1 MPRINPDILR
11 WARET
16 AGFDLAPA
24 AEKIGLRDARG
35 VSGAQRL
42 EELEAGKSEPSS
54 ALLKRIAAQYRR
66 PLLTFFL
73 PKAPRQDDVG
83 EDFRTLPERHDPSN
97 TTLDALLR
105 DVKARQSLVREIL
118 EDDDDAA
125 PLAFIGSRNQSD
137 GVPKVAKAIVADIGF
152 DRQHFRNARS
162 PEEAFAYLRDCA
174 QQVGVFVLLAGDL
187 GSWQTAIEV
196 AVFRG
201 FALADPVAPFV
212 VVNDQD
218 AQSAWSFTLLHEMA
232 HIWIGKSGVSAAAP
246 TAGIERFCN
255 EVAAA
260 VLVDATE
267 ITALPVTDGTPAEEA
282 HARIRALAAE
292 LRISSTMVV
301 YQLFREGRIGDDTRD
316 TLTNHFYG
324 AWVEGRIARREA
336 ARSAE
341 NGPSY
346 YVVRRHRIGSA
357 LINIVRQALS
367 EGSITPVRAAKILGV
382 KPMMVYQVVADPS
395 RRGRAA

>member
-16 AGFDLAPA
+16 AGLDLETA
-24 AEKIGLRDARG
+24 ADKIGLQDARG
-35 VSGAQRL
+35 IPGAQRL
-42 EELEAGKSEPSS
+42 EALEAGDGEPSA

-73 PKAPRQDDVG
+73 PKAPKRDDVG
-83 EDFRTLPERHDPSN
+83 EDFRTLPARHDPSN
-97 TTLDALLR
+97 ATLDALLR
-105 DVKARQSLVREIL
+105 DVKARQSLVREYL
-118 EDDDDAA
+118 EDDDDAE
-125 PLAFIGSRNQSD
+125 PVKFIGSRRQAD
-137 GVPKVAKAIVADIGF
+137 GVARVAEAISADIGF
-152 DRQHFRNARS
+152 DRQYFRGARS

-174 QQVGVFVLLAGDL
+174 QQAGIFVLLAGDL

-196 AVFRG
+196 SVFRG
-201 FALADPVAPFV
+201 FALADPIAPFV

-218 AQSAWSFTLLHEMA
+218 AQTAWSFTLLHELA
-232 HIWIGKSGVSAAAP
+232 HLWIGKSGVSAAVP
-246 TAGIERFCN
+246 TPGAERFCN
-255 EVAAA
+255 DVAAA
-260 VLVDATE
+260 ILVDASE
-267 ITALPVTDGTPAEEA
+267 ITALPVSDNTPAEEA
-282 HARIRALAAE
+282 RALVRALAAA

-301 YQLFREGRIGDDTRD
+301 YQLFREGRIGDQTREG
-316 TLTNHFYG
+316 LTNHFYG
-324 AWVEGRIARREA
+324 AWVEGRRARREA

-357 LINIVRQALS
+357 LIDIARRGLAD
-367 EGSITPVRAAKILGV
+367 GSITPVRAAKILGV
-382 KPMMVYQVVADPS
+382 KPMMVYQVIADPS